1 MLNNPDQEITRSSI
15 RLFREFIKNKDTHY
29 QESNDITHEDVTAV
43 TVNPNPA
50 TKSIPPIATMVKLFD
65 EFYVIIKNKNSVLD
79 KTLTLLSKE
88 EKNQLAYLLNKLVTF
103 GKTIKGSIPTKVR
116 KEPQE

>member
-1 MLNNPDQEITRSSI
+1 MNSNP
-15 RLFREFIKNKDTHY
+15 
-29 QESNDITHEDVTAV
+29 V
-43 TVNPNPA
+43 
-50 TKSIPPIATMVKLFD
+50 TKSIPPMATMVKLID

-103 GKTIKGSIPTKVR
+103 GKTIKGD
-116 KEPQE
+116 